1 MTTYVPYRY
10 AKALPPA
17 RLVMLV
23 AYLTKNTSSSSHV
36 WGLGPNLHQTR
47 SCFGT
52 PDYAIPGQPDQ
63 RQLRRLREIGRK
75 SPLVHAQQAVN
86 VLTGSLTPPNP
97 FTRLIL
103 NQSHHFNQL
112 AVYILLRFV
121 LSFFT
126 SVKIMKIRVSSD
138 HAIDWILKET
148 SGKFDCVV
156 HEIIVHCETLEST
169 QC

>member
-10 AKALPPA
+10 AEALPPA

-23 AYLTKNTSSSSHV
+23 AYLTKNTTSSSHV

-47 SCFGT
+47 GCFGT
-52 PDYAIPGQPDQ
+52 PDYAIPGQLDQ

-75 SPLVHAQQAVN
+75 SLLVHAQQAVN

-112 AVYILLRFV
+112 AVYILLLVFKNEV
-121 LSFFT
+121 CAFFLYI
-126 SVKIMKIRVSSD
+126 SED
-138 HAIDWILKET
+138 HEDKGEFWSCDRLNP
-148 SGKFDCVV
+148 GRNYW
-156 HEIIVHCETLEST
+156 EI
-169 QC
+169 